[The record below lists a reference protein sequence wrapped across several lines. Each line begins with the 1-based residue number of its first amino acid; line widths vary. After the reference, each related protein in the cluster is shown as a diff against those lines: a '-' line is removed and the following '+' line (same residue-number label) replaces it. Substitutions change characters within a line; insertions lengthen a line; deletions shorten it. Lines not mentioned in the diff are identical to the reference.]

1 MRRSGDVP
9 CSYKKSAN
17 DSFEWYYGCDT
28 LKDVF
33 SDYFDASAN
42 ISLLSPSMAPSP
54 HVLVVGNGNSDLC
67 EDMAKCH
74 AGKIVGIDISDTVT
88 KEMNEKHKKNLEQF
102 PSM

>member
-1 MRRSGDVP
+1 M
-9 CSYKKSAN
+9 
-17 DSFEWYYGCDT
+17 
-28 LKDVF
+28 
-33 SDYFDASAN
+33 
-42 ISLLSPSMAPSP
+42 
-54 HVLVVGNGNSDLC
+54 LVVGNGNSDLC